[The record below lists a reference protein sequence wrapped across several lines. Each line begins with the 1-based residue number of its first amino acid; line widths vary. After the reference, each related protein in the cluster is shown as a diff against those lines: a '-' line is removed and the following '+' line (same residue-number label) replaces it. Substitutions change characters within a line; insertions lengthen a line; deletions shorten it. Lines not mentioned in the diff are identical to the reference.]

1 MPRGHDRSSAM
12 PAPPP
17 RVAVNVQCLLSPLT
31 GIGQYTRHLM
41 QSISARGGF
50 DLNYFSGHSWGRQP
64 PDPASLR
71 LNRLKRI
78 AKRLLPNPHELS
90 RRIQRIEFAWGARK
104 LSCDLYHDPNFL
116 PYDFPGPIVTTVH
129 DLSVVRCPE
138 MHPKP
143 RRQLMEKYFPGALE
157 RSRCIITDSV
167 FVRDELVEVLGTP
180 PAKIHPIYLGVSEN
194 YHPRTVDDTEAVL
207 SAHGLVHGRY
217 VLAVGTLEPR
227 KNLIQGLRA
236 FRGLPETLRESM
248 PFVIVGMKGW
258 LTEGIEAE
266 ISALAAKGQV
276 RPLGY
281 LSDEALQ
288 HLYAG
293 AAMLVYP
300 SIYEGFGLPALE
312 AMASGIPVITSD
324 RSSLPEVVGD
334 VGITVDP
341 ADVEG
346 LAEAMRRL
354 AEDPGERTDRGMRGL
369 ERARGFSWAHCAE
382 ETERVY
388 RIALA
393 AT

>member
-1 MPRGHDRSSAM
+1 M
-12 PAPPP
+12 PAAITP
-17 RVAVNVQCLLSPLT
+17 RVAVNAQCLLSPLT

-41 QSISARGGF
+41 QAIGARGRYQ
-50 DLNYFSGHSWGRQP
+50 LNYFSGHSWGREM
-64 PDPASLR
+64 PDAASLR
-71 LNRLKRI
+71 LNRLKR
-78 AKRLLPNPHELS
+78 AVKRFLPNPHELS
-90 RRIQRIEFAWGARK
+90 RRIQRIEFARGARR
-104 LSCDLYHDPNFL
+104 LRCDLYHDPNFL

-167 FVRDELVEVLGTP
+167 FVRDELVEAFGTE
-180 PAKIHPIYLGVSEN
+180 PAKIHPIHLGVSPA
-194 YHPRTVDDTEAVL
+194 YRPRSPAETSATLA
-207 SAHGLVHGRY
+207 AHGLTHGRY

-236 FRGLPETLRESM
+236 YRCLPDALREAM

-266 ISALAAKGQV
+266 IAALASRGQV

-281 LSDEALQ
+281 LPDEALL

-341 ADVEG
+341 ADDAG
-346 LAEAMRRL
+346 LAAAMRRL
-354 AEDPGERTDRGMRGL
+354 AEDPAERSDRAARGL
-369 ERARGFSWAHCAE
+369 ERARAFTWARCAE

-388 RIALA
+388 RIALGA
-393 AT
+393 GEKP

>member
-1 MPRGHDRSSAM
+1 
-12 PAPPP
+12 
-17 RVAVNVQCLLSPLT
+17 VNAQCLSWPLT

-41 QSISARGGF
+41 RAISTRGEF
-50 DLNYFSGHSWGRQP
+50 ELNYFSGHDWGHEM
-64 PDPASLR
+64 PDGDSLR
-71 LNRLKRI
+71 LNRFER
-78 AKRLLPNPHELS
+78 AVKRLLPSAHELS
-90 RRIQRIEFAWGARK
+90 RRIRRIEFARGARK
-104 LSCDLYHDPNFL
+104 LRCDLYHDPNFL

-129 DLSVVRCPE
+129 DLSVVRYPD
-138 MHPKP
+138 MHPKS
-143 RRQLMEKYFPGALE
+143 RRQLMERHFPGALE
-157 RSRCIITDSV
+157 RSRCIITDSA
-167 FVRDELVEVLGTP
+167 FVRDELIATYGTP
-180 PAKIHPIYLGVSEN
+180 AGRIHPIHLGVSAA
-194 YHPRTVDDTEAVL
+194 YRPRSADETRATLV
-207 SAHGLVHGRY
+207 AHGLAHGQY

-236 FRGLPETLRESM
+236 FRRLPEKLRQTM

-266 ISALAAKGQV
+266 IAALATKGQV

-281 LSDEALQ
+281 LPDEALL

-293 AAMLVYP
+293 ARMLVYP

-312 AMASGIPVITSD
+312 AMASGIPVITSN

-341 ADVEG
+341 SDEEG
-346 LAEAMRRL
+346 LADAMRRL
-354 AEDPGERTDRGMRGL
+354 AEDPAERADRAARGL
-369 ERARGFSWAHCAE
+369 ERARAFTWARCAE

>member
-1 MPRGHDRSSAM
+1 
-12 PAPPP
+12 
-17 RVAVNVQCLLSPLT
+17 
-31 GIGQYTRHLM
+31 
-41 QSISARGGF
+41 
-50 DLNYFSGHSWGRQP
+50 
-64 PDPASLR
+64 
-71 LNRLKRI
+71 
-78 AKRLLPNPHELS
+78 
-90 RRIQRIEFAWGARK
+90 
-104 LSCDLYHDPNFL
+104 
-116 PYDFPGPIVTTVH
+116 
-129 DLSVVRCPE
+129 
-138 MHPKP
+138 
-143 RRQLMEKYFPGALE
+143 
-157 RSRCIITDSV
+157 
-167 FVRDELVEVLGTP
+167 
-180 PAKIHPIYLGVSEN
+180 
-194 YHPRTVDDTEAVL
+194 
-207 SAHGLVHGRY
+207 
-217 VLAVGTLEPR
+217 
-227 KNLIQGLRA
+227 
-236 FRGLPETLRESM
+236 M

-288 HLYAG
+288 RLYAG

-341 ADVEG
+341 ADDEG

-354 AEDPGERTDRGMRGL
+354 AEDPGERRDRGVRGR

-388 RIALA
+388 RVALA

>member
-1 MPRGHDRSSAM
+1 MPM
-12 PAPPP
+12 PLP
-17 RVAVNVQCLLSPLT
+17 RIAVNAQCLLSPLT
-31 GIGQYTRHLM
+31 GIGQYTRQLM
-41 QSISARGGF
+41 QAIGTRGRF
-50 DLNYFSGHSWGRQP
+50 ELNYFSGHNWGQEM
-64 PDPASLR
+64 PDGMSLR
-71 LNRLKRI
+71 LNRLKRF

-90 RRIQRIEFAWGARK
+90 RRIQRIEFERGARR
-104 LSCDLYHDPNFL
+104 LRCDLYHDPNFL

-138 MHPKP
+138 MHPRP
-143 RRQLMEKYFPGALE
+143 RRQLMDRYFPGALE

-167 FVRDELVEVLGTP
+167 FVRDELVSAFGTP
-180 PAKIHPIYLGVSEN
+180 PAKIHPIYLGVSPD
-194 YHPRTVDDTEAVL
+194 YRPRTADETRDVL
-207 SAHGLVHGRY
+207 SAHGLTHGHY

-236 FRGLPETLRESM
+236 FRRLPEKLRESM

-266 ISALAAKGQV
+266 INALASKGQV
-276 RPLGY
+276 RALGY
-281 LSDEALQ
+281 LPDEALL

-312 AMASGIPVITSD
+312 AMASGVPVITSD

-334 VGITVDP
+334 VGITLDP
-341 ADVEG
+341 ADDEG
-346 LAEAMRRL
+346 LAQAMRRL
-354 AEDPGERTDRGMRGL
+354 AEDPEEHKDRAVRGL
-369 ERARGFSWAHCAE
+369 ERARGFTWARCAE

-388 RIALA
+388 RIALD
-393 AT
+393 ATS

>member
-1 MPRGHDRSSAM
+1 MNA
-12 PAPPP
+12 
-17 RVAVNVQCLLSPLT
+17 QCLLSPLT

-41 QSISARGGF
+41 NAISARARF
-50 DLNYFSGHSWGRQP
+50 QLNYFSGHSWGREMP
-64 PDPASLR
+64 TGAGSR
-71 LNRLKRI
+71 YGRLKRI
-78 AKRLLPNPHELS
+78 AKRIVPNAHEVS
-90 RRIQRIEFAWGARK
+90 RRIQRIEFERGARK
-104 LSCDLYHDPNFL
+104 LRCDLYHDPNFL
-116 PYDFPGPIVTTVH
+116 PFEFPGPIVTTVH
-129 DLSVVRCPE
+129 DLSVVRHPE

-143 RRQLMEKYFPGALE
+143 RRQLMEKYFPSALE

-167 FVRDELVEVLGTP
+167 FVRDELVAAFGTP
-180 PAKIHPIYLGVSEN
+180 PAKIHPIYLGVSPD
-194 YHPRTVDDTEAVL
+194 YRPRTADETKATL
-207 SAHGLVHGRY
+207 AAHGLAHGRY

-236 FRGLPETLRESM
+236 FRRLPEALRESM

-266 ISALAAKGQV
+266 IAALAAKGQV

-281 LSDEALQ
+281 LPDEALL

-341 ADVEG
+341 ADDAG
-346 LAEAMRRL
+346 LADAMRRL
-354 AEDPGERTDRGMRGL
+354 AEDTRERSDRAARGL
-369 ERARGFSWAHCAE
+369 ARARGFTWARCAE
-382 ETERVY
+382 ETECVY
-388 RIALA
+388 RIALD

>member
-1 MPRGHDRSSAM
+1 MRSVPHSV
-12 PAPPP
+12 PATAP
-17 RVAVNVQCLLSPLT
+17 RVAVNAQCLLSPLT

-41 QSISARGGF
+41 QTISARGGF
-50 DLNYFSGHSWGRQP
+50 QLNYFSGHNWAQQI
-64 PDPASLR
+64 PDVASLR
-71 LNRLKRI
+71 LNRLKRL
-78 AKRLLPNPHELS
+78 AKRLIPNPHEVS
-90 RRIQRIEFAWGARK
+90 RRIQRIEFARGARR
-104 LSCDLYHDPNFL
+104 LQCDLYHDPNFL

-143 RRQLMEKYFPGALE
+143 RRLLMEKYFPGALE
-157 RSRCIITDSV
+157 RSRCIVTDSV
-167 FVRDELVEVLGTP
+167 FVRDELVAVFGTP
-180 PAKIHPIYLGVSEN
+180 SEKIHPIHLGVAPE
-194 YHPRTVDDTEAVL
+194 YRPRSPEETRATLA
-207 SAHGLVHGRY
+207 AHGLAHGGY

-236 FRGLPETLRESM
+236 FRRLPEALRERM

-266 ISALAAKGQV
+266 IAALAAKGQV

-281 LSDEALQ
+281 LPDDALLK
-288 HLYAG
+288 LYAG

-312 AMASGIPVITSD
+312 AMASGIPVITSN
-324 RSSLPEVVGD
+324 RSSLPEVVDD
-334 VGITVDP
+334 VGIMVDP
-341 ADVEG
+341 ADDLG
-346 LAEAMRRL
+346 LAEAMQRL
-354 AEDPGERTDRGMRGL
+354 ADDPHERGDRAARGL
-369 ERARGFSWAHCAE
+369 ARARSFTWARCAE

-393 AT
+393 AS

>member
-1 MPRGHDRSSAM
+1 MLP
-12 PAPPP
+12 
-17 RVAVNVQCLLSPLT
+17 VT
-31 GIGQYTRHLM
+31 GIGQYTRQLM
-41 QSISARGGF
+41 HAISASGRF
-50 DLNYFSGHSWGRQP
+50 QPNYFCGHAWTRNL
-64 PDPASLR
+64 PAGPESSR
-71 LNRLKRI
+71 YDRLKRI
-78 AKRLLPNPHELS
+78 AKQLLPIPHKLS
-90 RRIQRIEFAWGARK
+90 RRIRSLQFELGARK
-104 LSCDLYHDPNFL
+104 LRCDLYHDPNFL
-116 PYDFPGPIVTTVH
+116 PYDFQGPIVTTVH

-138 MHPKP
+138 MHPKT
-143 RRQLMEKYFPGALE
+143 RRQLMETYFPGALE
-157 RSRCIITDSV
+157 RSRCIITPSV
-167 FVRDELVEVLGTP
+167 FVRDELVEAFGTP
-180 PAKIHPIYLGVSEN
+180 HAKIHPIYHGVSPH
-194 YHPRTVDDTEAVL
+194 YHPRSADETKATLAEYGL
-207 SAHGLVHGRY
+207 AHGCY

-227 KNLIQGLRA
+227 KNLIQGMRA
-236 FRGLPETLRESM
+236 FRRLPEALRESM

-266 ISALAAKGQV
+266 IAALATKGQV

-281 LSDEALQ
+281 VPDEALL

-341 ADVEG
+341 GDEAGFAEG
-346 LAEAMRRL
+346 MQRL
-354 AEDPGERTDRGMRGL
+354 AEDPAERSDRAARGL
-369 ERARGFSWAHCAE
+369 ARARGFTWARCAE

-388 RIALA
+388 RIALD